1 MAKFWTGWG
10 LAVAAAAVTLS
21 ALPASA
27 EFFGCN
33 DKGGKVV
40 ANYIGKP
47 SDYGKRHRPART
59 TNSRYTHE
67 FAAQASR
74 PRITIQPRTTS
85 PGPNAKRYCRSWLA
99 KEYRVSGTVIVP
111 KMECWWQ

>member
-1 MAKFWTGWG
+1 MGKIWTGLG
-10 LAVAAAAVTLS
+10 LAVALATVTLS
-21 ALPASA
+21 TVPASA

-40 ANYIGKP
+40 ASYIGKP
-47 SDYGKRHRPART
+47 SDYRART
-59 TNSRYTHE
+59 STRYTHE
-67 FAAQASR
+67 FAAQTTR

-85 PGPNAKRYCRSWLA
+85 PGPNAKRYCRSWLE

-111 KMECWWQ
+111 KMQCWWQ